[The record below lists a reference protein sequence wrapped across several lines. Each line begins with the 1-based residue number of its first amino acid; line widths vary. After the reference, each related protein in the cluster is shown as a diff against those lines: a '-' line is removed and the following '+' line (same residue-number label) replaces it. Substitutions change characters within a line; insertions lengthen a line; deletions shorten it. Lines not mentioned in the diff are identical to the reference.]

1 MTYQAPDPAYEAEQQ
16 ALVAH
21 EALRAVGLV
30 LSTNPF
36 AAISADL
43 AHGRLIFTYRMAL
56 SPGHTHEQTIYL
68 SGQQLRDLLR
78 LGRLAATPTTCWRCD
93 QPFVA
98 LGPDCDVC
106 HHQAHCDRCDAALH
120 PDPSVVRHTG
130 GRGWDGA
137 R

>member
-1 MTYQAPDPAYEAEQQ
+1 MTYQDPDAAYDAWAEQQ
-16 ALVAH
+16 TIAAH
-21 EALRAVGLV
+21 EEPPRLRAVGLV
-30 LSTNPF
+30 LSAEPF
-36 AAISADL
+36 SAITADL
-43 AHGRLIFTYRMAL
+43 AHGRLLLTTAGR
-56 SPGHTHEQTIYL
+56 TIAV